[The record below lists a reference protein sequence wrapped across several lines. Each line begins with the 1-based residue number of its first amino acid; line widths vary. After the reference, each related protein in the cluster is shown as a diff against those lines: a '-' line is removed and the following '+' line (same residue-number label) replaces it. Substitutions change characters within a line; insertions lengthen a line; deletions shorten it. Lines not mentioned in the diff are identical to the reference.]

1 MAFNKNST
9 FSVIISKSDIQQES
23 YTIHTSTQLPIK
35 PTKPDPLESNMATS
49 VSMMENYTE
58 ISSFLMVLDQ
68 GNQSLQKE
76 LSQRWIQESSW
87 KCWIGGGHNT

>member
-23 YTIHTSTQLPIK
+23 YTTHTNTQLPFK
-35 PTKPDPLESNMATS
+35 STKPDPLESNMATS
-49 VSMMENYTE
+49 QSMMENYTE

-76 LSQRWIQESSW
+76 LSQRWIQGSSW